1 MLRWALIS
9 YLLQIFSYLLT
20 FLHTDPAM
28 AAYRQPNSK
37 QPYVMRSL
45 ALPSTVGGPEGL
57 GDVVNHT
64 FWWEVLCL
72 VKPLSSNHIATILSL
87 FKLKVWLVVGGVMSH
102 VTICEVG

>member
-1 MLRWALIS
+1 
-9 YLLQIFSYLLT
+9 
-20 FLHTDPAM
+20 M